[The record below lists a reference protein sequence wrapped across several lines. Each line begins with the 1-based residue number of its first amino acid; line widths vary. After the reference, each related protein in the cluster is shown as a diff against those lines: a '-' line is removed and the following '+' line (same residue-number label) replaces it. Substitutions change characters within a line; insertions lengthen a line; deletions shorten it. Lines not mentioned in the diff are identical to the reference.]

1 MCNIYSNERKNKS
14 RIIKSSDIG
23 PVKINNPG
31 AIYKSRPISSMSSM
45 IQSAISTRTLS
56 TGSLTSQS
64 ITSEIDKRKF
74 VDNRVENDLN
84 EGKSNKKIKL
94 VENENNDYL
103 TEELELDININP
115 EQNNNEK
122 YITQEIDFDI

>member
-1 MCNIYSNERKNKS
+1 
-14 RIIKSSDIG
+14 
-23 PVKINNPG
+23 
-31 AIYKSRPISSMSSM
+31 M